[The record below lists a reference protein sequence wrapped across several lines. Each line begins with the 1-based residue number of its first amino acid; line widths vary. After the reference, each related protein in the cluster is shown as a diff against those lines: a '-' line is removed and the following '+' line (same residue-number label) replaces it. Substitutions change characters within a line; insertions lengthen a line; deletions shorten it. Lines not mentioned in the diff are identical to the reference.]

1 MAEHKSSSEVLAAD
15 PKEKQKMTVL
25 FMEMVR
31 LADTV
36 EKMESGLGSISRNY
50 ENKLQQLDYK
60 LANEEKNL
68 ALMTQ
73 RNINGN

>member
-1 MAEHKSSSEVLAAD
+1 
-15 PKEKQKMTVL
+15 MTVL

-50 ENKLQQLDYK
+50 ENKLQ
-60 LANEEKNL
+60 
-68 ALMTQ
+68 
-73 RNINGN
+73 